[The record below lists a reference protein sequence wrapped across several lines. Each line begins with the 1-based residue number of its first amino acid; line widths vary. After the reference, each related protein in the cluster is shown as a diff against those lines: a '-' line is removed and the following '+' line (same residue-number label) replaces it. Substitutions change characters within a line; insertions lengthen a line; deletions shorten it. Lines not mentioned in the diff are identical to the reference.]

1 MPAPVALLDTEL
13 QLQASSASW
22 NQLVGTS
29 AQAKPAFFDVF
40 VQHADWQARLEQGLQ
55 GKASRGAAA
64 CLRRTDGVQHWVDW
78 EVQPWQQEEGPI
90 AGVLLCIAD
99 TTSQQRAEDRF
110 HALSNTVDEGVL
122 LMDRSGLFQMC
133 NARAEEI
140 LGRSADH
147 IVGSSVRDV
156 KWRGLRED
164 GSPLPNESF
173 PFWVA
178 RYTGEPV
185 RNRVMGIYPSEG
197 PPRWIRVN
205 AQPLLLD
212 RSNDPYAVLASFA
225 DITEQKLSE
234 EALRASKDM
243 LSSVLASSLDG
254 IMVFAAVRDEDTDAI
269 TDFEWLLANPKA
281 GELIGHL
288 ASELMD
294 QRLLDVMPGYREEG
308 LFDDFV
314 EVVETGQPLEREL
327 YYDHDDLTA
336 WFQVMAVQL
345 GDGIAV
351 TLRDITERK
360 EATQAMAATNAEL
373 EQRNQTLREFAY
385 IASHDLQE
393 PLRKISAFADLM
405 REDYQEAVDETGEY
419 YLERMQDAAGRMST
433 LINDLLAYSRVTTQ
447 TEPFESVDLNKVLDD
462 VCSDLEI
469 RIREV
474 NGRVEAES
482 LPTIEADPTQM
493 RQLLQNLI
501 GNALKF
507 HRDDAP
513 PVVKVSASLER
524 TESSFEGGAPPLMCR
539 LVVSD
544 NGIGIEEKYA
554 DRIFTPFKRL
564 YGRSQYEG
572 TGMGLAICQR
582 IAQRHGGRIELTSTP
597 GPGSTFTVTLPA
609 TQDSSPDA
617 GSLQASSANL
627 DT

>member
-1 MPAPVALLDTEL
+1 
-13 QLQASSASW
+13 
-22 NQLVGTS
+22 
-29 AQAKPAFFDVF
+29 
-40 VQHADWQARLEQGLQ
+40 
-55 GKASRGAAA
+55 
-64 CLRRTDGVQHWVDW
+64 
-78 EVQPWQQEEGPI
+78 
-90 AGVLLCIAD
+90 
-99 TTSQQRAEDRF
+99 
-110 HALSNTVDEGVL
+110 
-122 LMDRSGLFQMC
+122 
-133 NARAEEI
+133 
-140 LGRSADH
+140 
-147 IVGSSVRDV
+147 
-156 KWRGLRED
+156 
-164 GSPLPNESF
+164 
-173 PFWVA
+173 
-178 RYTGEPV
+178 
-185 RNRVMGIYPSEG
+185 
-197 PPRWIRVN
+197 
-205 AQPLLLD
+205 
-212 RSNDPYAVLASFA
+212 
-225 DITEQKLSE
+225 
-234 EALRASKDM
+234 
-243 LSSVLASSLDG
+243 
-254 IMVFAAVRDEDTDAI
+254 
-269 TDFEWLLANPKA
+269 
-281 GELIGHL
+281 
-288 ASELMD
+288 
-294 QRLLDVMPGYREEG
+294 
-308 LFDDFV
+308 
-314 EVVETGQPLEREL
+314 
-327 YYDHDDLTA
+327 
-336 WFQVMAVQL
+336 MAVQL